1 MGTPQSDN
9 SATQPDIKLIVTDM
23 DGTLLNDDHSMSDR
37 NREAL
42 RKAIDS
48 GVPVIIATGKTRTS
62 NESVIA
68 ALNLDTPGIYVQG
81 LIIFNADGS
90 VRHQQTLD
98 PDMARRVIT
107 FVEQRGHKVMAYS
120 GNCLLIKADDDELN
134 AIANYHEPMPEP
146 VGPLVNILNTQPI
159 HKLLIFSTP
168 KKLKALRF
176 QLEKQLD
183 GRASLTSTN
192 VMNTLEVLPAGASK
206 GKALKVLLREMN
218 IDAKNV
224 MVIGDG
230 ENDMEMVKLAG
241 LGVAVSNA
249 NPKLIAIADD
259 IVSSNNDHGVAE
271 AIEKHVLK
279 STGSDAA
286 KSDEADDKADDAAT
300 TEASTEENAPTDTV
314 SDEDTNDGDSKSE
327 SE

>member
-1 MGTPQSDN
+1 MGTPQSDK
-9 SATQPDIKLIVTDM
+9 STPHPDIKLIVTDM

-42 RKAIDS
+42 RKAIDN

-107 FVEQRGHKVMAYS
+107 FVEQRGYKVMAYS
-120 GNCLLIKADDDELN
+120 GNRLLIKADDDELN

-183 GRASLTSTN
+183 GRAALTSTN

-206 GKALKVLLREMN
+206 GKALKVLLHEMG
-218 IDAKNV
+218 IDPKNV
-224 MVIGDG
+224 MAIGDG
-230 ENDMEMVKLAG
+230 ENDIEMVKLAG
-241 LGVAVSNA
+241 LGIAVGNA
-249 NPKLIAIADD
+249 NPKLLAIADD

-271 AIEKHVLK
+271 AIEKYVLK
-279 STGSDAA
+279 STGSAA
-286 KSDEADDKADDAAT
+286 KPAEATDETAEKPAEEKAPAGDAS
-300 TEASTEENAPTDTV
+300 E
-314 SDEDTNDGDSKSE
+314 DSKDSKPE

>member
-1 MGTPQSDN
+1 MGTPQSKN
-9 SATQPDIKLIVTDM
+9 SDTQPEIKLIVTDM

-42 RKAIDS
+42 RKAIDN

-107 FVEQRGHKVMAYS
+107 FVEQRGYKVMAYS
-120 GNCLLIKADDDELN
+120 GNRLLIKADDDELN

-183 GRASLTSTN
+183 GRAALTSTN

-230 ENDMEMVKLAG
+230 ENDIEMVKLAG
-241 LGVAVSNA
+241 LGIAVSNA

-259 IVSSNNDHGVAE
+259 IVGSNNDHGVAE
-271 AIEKHVLK
+271 AVEKHVLK
-279 STGSDAA
+279 SADSDAA
-286 KSDEADDKADDAAT
+286 KPEETTDETAEKPS
-300 TEASTEENAPTDTV
+300 EAKPTEEKAPAANA
-314 SDEDTNDGDSKSE
+314 SDEDSKDSKPE